1 MKKILVS
8 YTLPEEGIKPLKKHF
23 EVISPTDKHSFSR
36 EEILEKIPEVDGYL
50 AINVSVDADIID
62 AASNLKIIAN
72 YGVGYDSIDVEY
84 ATQKG
89 IIVTN
94 TPTAVTEATA
104 ETAFGLML
112 AVLRNITYCDR
123 KLRSDDSDFI
133 WGMLQQHTGHSI
145 YGKTLGIVGLGRI
158 GRAVARR
165 AVTFGMNTLYYQ
177 RNRLFDHFERQVSA
191 RYVSLDELLEQS
203 DVVSLHTPLTESTH
217 HLLGAAELDKMKPS
231 AYLIN
236 TARGPVID
244 EQALIKRL
252 QTGKLAGAGL
262 DVFEEEP
269 HIPDELL
276 QLENVVLTPHIGTET
291 IEARIAMAHEAA
303 LNLVTF
309 FEGTPP
315 PHQVN

>member
-1 MKKILVS
+1 M
-8 YTLPEEGIKPLKKHF
+8 
-23 EVISPTDKHSFSR
+23 
-36 EEILEKIPEVDGYL
+36 
-50 AINVSVDADIID
+50 
-62 AASNLKIIAN
+62 
-72 YGVGYDSIDVEY
+72 
-84 ATQKG
+84 
-89 IIVTN
+89 
-94 TPTAVTEATA
+94 
-104 ETAFGLML
+104 
-112 AVLRNITYCDR
+112 
-123 KLRSDDSDFI
+123 
-133 WGMLQQHTGHSI
+133 
-145 YGKTLGIVGLGRI
+145 
-158 GRAVARR
+158 
-165 AVTFGMNTLYYQ
+165 
-177 RNRLFDHFERQVSA
+177 SA

-244 EQALIKRL
+244 EQALIERL

-291 IEARIAMAHEAA
+291 MEARIAMAHEAA